1 MRMGSRDEHL
11 KIHMLRLVGEDEDE
25 EEEEDDAYDL
35 PNC

>member
-1 MRMGSRDEHL
+1 MGSRDEHL

-25 EEEEDDAYDL
+25 EDHDDAYDL